1 MYFYLM
7 FKDITRIMM
16 AILIESILKDES
28 KPPQKKRK
36 TQFFKSSRMVRLKQE
51 SQQFCKETTAKCN
64 TKIHRKKAKAT

>member
-1 MYFYLM
+1 M

-36 TQFFKSSRMVRLKQE
+36 TQFFKPSRIVRLKQE
-51 SQQFCKETTAKCN
+51 S
-64 TKIHRKKAKAT
+64 